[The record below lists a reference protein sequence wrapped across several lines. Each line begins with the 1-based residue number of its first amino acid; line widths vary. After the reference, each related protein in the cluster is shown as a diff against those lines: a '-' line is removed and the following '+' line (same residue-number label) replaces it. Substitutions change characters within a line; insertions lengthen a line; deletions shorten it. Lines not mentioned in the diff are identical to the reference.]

1 MADTSTNFTDFSTHR
16 NSSVQNVPVTAKS
29 GEGNLL
35 GWIVYN
41 PNATDVYLKV
51 FDATSSGV
59 VSVGTTAPTISPLL
73 IPATSQVVLENQGH
87 SQFRFASGLHYF
99 VTTGV
104 ADSSTANVT
113 TPLEIT
119 FYIT

>member
-1 MADTSTNFTDFSTHR
+1 MADTSTNFSDFSTHR
-16 NSSVQNVPVTAKS
+16 NSSVQNVPVTAKAS
-29 GEGNLL
+29 EGNLL
-35 GWIVYN
+35 GWTIYN
-41 PNATDVYLKV
+41 PNSVDVYVKV

-99 VTTGV
+99 VVTGI
-104 ADSSTANVT
+104 ADSSTANPT
-113 TPLEIT
+113 SPISLT